1 MTTQS
6 QQILED
12 DSVARLTA
20 TGYAKVDVTDETS
33 ILENLKARLEA
44 CNSFSMTARE
54 FNRVLWK
61 QHIRCHQF
69 QQRGDLPRLSKSVCC
84 FSVRFS
90 RLVSQ
95 TYFAALTYAAL
106 ISTAIASTDG

>member
-6 QQILED
+6 EQILED

-20 TGYAKVDVTDETS
+20 IGYAKVDVTEETS
-33 ILENLKARLEA
+33 ILANLKARLEA

-54 FNRVLWK
+54 FNKLLWK

-69 QQRGDLPRLSKSVCC
+69 
-84 FSVRFS
+84 
-90 RLVSQ
+90 
-95 TYFAALTYAAL
+95 
-106 ISTAIASTDG
+106 

>member
-6 QQILED
+6 EQILED

-69 QQRGDLPRLSKSVCC
+69 QQRGDLHRWRP
-84 FSVRFS
+84 
-90 RLVSQ
+90 VSFRAA
-95 TYFAALTYAAL
+95 FATLY
-106 ISTAIASTDG
+106 SFEPPASTEFPSAFPSP